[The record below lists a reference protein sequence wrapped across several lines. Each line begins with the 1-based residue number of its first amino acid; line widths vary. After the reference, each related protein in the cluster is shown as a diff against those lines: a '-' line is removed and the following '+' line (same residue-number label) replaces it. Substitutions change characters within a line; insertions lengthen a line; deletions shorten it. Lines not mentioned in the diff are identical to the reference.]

1 MGSPFV
7 HTPAAP
13 GPPRT
18 QLPKTKAETVAELP
32 KSKSAIG
39 KKPRAGSV
47 QAGIQKMAAAARER
61 REREAGS
68 AGAGPSNMADEAD
81 DEVECVGSR
90 TREDRDAELRAQ
102 AVDVDGA

>member
-13 GPPRT
+13 GPPHT

-32 KSKSAIG
+32 KS